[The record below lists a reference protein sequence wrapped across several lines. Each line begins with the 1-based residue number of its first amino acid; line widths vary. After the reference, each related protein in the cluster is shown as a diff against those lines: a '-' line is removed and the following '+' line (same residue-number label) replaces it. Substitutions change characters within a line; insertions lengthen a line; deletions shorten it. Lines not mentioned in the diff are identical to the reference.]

1 MAIPRGSRGLR
12 VGAGAVAIVAGIAVA
27 GIAVPA
33 QAADPVTLNIL
44 TVNDFHGRINSNTVK
59 FAGTIE
65 GLRAADGANGA
76 NTLLVGAGDFIGAS
90 EFASAVAQDQPT
102 IDVFNELGMVA
113 SAVGNHEFDQGWD
126 DLKNRVINDG
136 TNAKWDYLGAN
147 VYLAGTDTPALPEYG
162 IYQAGGLNVAV
173 IGAVTQETPT
183 LVSPSGVS
191 DLTFGDPV
199 AAVNR
204 VADQLTDGNPANGEA
219 DVIIASFH
227 EGATDGAQSLT
238 ANEAISPVF
247 ANIVNTTSPKV
258 SAIINGHTHQAYAY
272 QAPVP
277 GSTTG
282 QTRPVLQT
290 GNYAANVG
298 QIQLTVERDTKAV
311 SGYTVKN
318 VPRVTTDDATLISQY
333 PSLSAVKTTVDNA
346 LAAAAVIGNQPVGT
360 LSADITTARP
370 NPSLPIATTN
380 RDDRGK
386 ESTLGNLVADALLAT
401 LSPPDRGGAQI
412 TVVNPGGLRA
422 ELLYA
427 KDAANPADADGR
439 ILYAEA
445 NGILPFINNLATVD
459 MTGAQVKTMLE
470 QQWQRDAAGNVPTRS
485 YLQLGTNSGFTYTF
499 DAALPEGSRITSMML
514 NGTPIDPAATYRI
527 GTFTFL
533 TGLGTTASGGGDNFR
548 VFTQAT
554 NLRDSGLIDRDAW
567 IAYLGSHQPVSPS
580 FAKHGVS
587 VSGLNT
593 APAAGSTQSFSVSNL
608 DLTSSGAPANTTLT
622 ASFGTSADGTGA
634 VPVGT
639 ATVSGGAA
647 TLSITLP
654 TTASGAGYLILDA
667 APSGTR
673 SVIPLQ
679 VSLPA
684 STVTATASPAQY
696 GTGAKIAVTVASP
709 GQTPTG
715 TVTVTDAGGTTL
727 GTATLAAGKATV
739 TLGAKAL
746 LPGTQTLT
754 VAYAGSSTV
763 APSSTTVD
771 VVVAK
776 AKSTTF
782 ALNTNLIVRKG
793 QTSNVLVV
801 AVANGGVRVDGPVTI
816 TSNGQTVGTGTLTNG
831 TANVSITGFS
841 SWGLKSL
848 TVTYAGSDTVAGSK
862 ATAGVLV
869 F

>member
-1 MAIPRGSRGLR
+1 MR
-12 VGAGAVAIVAGIAVA
+12 VGASAVALAAGVALV

-33 QAADPVTLNIL
+33 QAADPITLNIL
-44 TVNDFHGRINSNTVK
+44 TVNDFHGRINSSTVQ

-90 EFASAVAQDQPT
+90 EFTSASAQDQPT

-113 SAVGNHEFDQGWD
+113 SAVGNHEFDQGWA
-126 DLKNRVINDG
+126 DLRDRVVANK

-147 VYLAGTDTPALPEYG
+147 VYLTGTETPALPEYG

-173 IGAVTQETPT
+173 IGVVTQETPT

-191 DLTFGDPV
+191 GLTFGDPV
-199 AAVNR
+199 AAINR
-204 VADQLTDGNPANGEA
+204 VADRLTDGDPANGEA
-219 DVIIASFH
+219 DVLIASVH
-227 EGATDGAQSLT
+227 EGATDGAQSLA
-238 ANEAISPVF
+238 ANEVLSPVF

-258 SAIINGHTHQAYAY
+258 AAIINGHTHQTYAY

-290 GNYAANVG
+290 GNYATNVG
-298 QIQLTVERDTKAV
+298 QIQLTVERDSKTV

-318 VPRVTTDDATLISQY
+318 VPRVTTDAATLIGQY
-333 PSLSAVKTTVDNA
+333 PSLQAVKTTVDNA
-346 LAAAAVIGNQPVGT
+346 IAAAAVIGNRPVGT
-360 LSADITTARP
+360 LTADITTAIP
-370 NPSLPIATTN
+370 NPAAPPSTSN
-380 RDDRGK
+380 RDDRAK

-427 KDAANPADADGR
+427 KSAANAADADGT

-470 QQWQRDAAGNVPTRS
+470 QQWQRDAAGNIPSRP
-485 YLQLGTNSGFTYTF
+485 YLQLGTNTGFTYTF

-514 NGTPIDPAATYRI
+514 NGAPIDPATTYRI

-567 IAYLGSHQPVSPS
+567 IAYLGAHQPVSPS

-593 APAAGSTQSFSVSNL
+593 SPAAGSTQSFSVSNL

-622 ASFGTSADGTGA
+622 ASFGPSADGVGA

-639 ATVSGGAA
+639 ATVTGGAA

-673 SVIPLQ
+673 SIIPLQ

-684 STVTATASPAQY
+684 STVTATAAPAQY

-715 TVTVTDAGGTTL
+715 TVTVTDAGGAAL
-727 GTATLAAGKATV
+727 GSATLAAGKATV
-739 TLGAKAL
+739 TLGRTAL
-746 LPGTQTLT
+746 APGTQTLT
-754 VAYAGSSTV
+754 VTYSGSTTI

-776 AKSTTF
+776 AKSSTY
-782 ALNTNLIVRKG
+782 ALNTSFIVRKG
-793 QTSNVLVV
+793 QLSNVLVV
-801 AVANGGVRVDGPVTI
+801 SVANGVAVDGQVTV
-816 TSNGQTVGTGTLTNG
+816 SYNGQTVGTGTISNG
-831 TANVSITGFS
+831 TANVQVAGFP
-841 SWGLKSL
+841 SWGLKIL
-848 TVTYAGSDTVAGSK
+848 TVSYAGSDTVAGSK
-862 ATAGVLV
+862 ATAAVLV